1 MEGEILT
8 DKVFDDKYTE
18 KVIRLADHLK
28 TAVDQHQGVGPITQ
42 LESDLSLEE
51 AYYIQL
57 YNIDRQLKEGQE
69 IVGKK
74 IGLTSKAMQESL
86 GVNEPDYGHLLT
98 NMVVDKAN
106 PVVYS
111 NQVLQ
116 PRVEGELAFILKED
130 LVGPNV
136 TVDDVLKATESI
148 VAAIEIVDSRVQD
161 WKITLND
168 TVADNGSSAL
178 YILGDYPLKPEDVDR
193 IGVEMELYQNGELI
207 NQGTGAAVL
216 GDPAYCVAW
225 LANRLSDFGIKLK
238 AGEVILAGALSAA
251 IPAEVGDEFTVKF
264 TEGLGNVSIKFEEEV
279 D

>member
-1 MEGEILT
+1 MEDENLT
-8 DKVFDDKYTE
+8 HKEFDDKYTD
-18 KVIRLADHLK
+18 KVIKLADHLQSA
-28 TAVDQHQGVGPITQ
+28 TDQHQGVGPITRI
-42 LESDLSLEE
+42 ESDLSLEE

-57 YNIDRQLKEGQE
+57 YNIDRQLNEGQS
-69 IVGKK
+69 IIGKK

-86 GVNEPDYGHLLT
+86 GVNEPDYGHLLS
-98 NMVVDKAN
+98 NMVIDKSK

-178 YILGDYPLKPEDVDR
+178 YILGDHPLKPSEVDR